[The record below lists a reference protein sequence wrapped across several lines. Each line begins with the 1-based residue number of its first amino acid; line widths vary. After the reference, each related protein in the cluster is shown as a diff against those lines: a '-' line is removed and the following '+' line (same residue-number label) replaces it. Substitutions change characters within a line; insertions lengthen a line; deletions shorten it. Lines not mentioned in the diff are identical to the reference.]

1 MGRPTLI
8 LRSRGM
14 YAESRKVMQIH
25 VMVMPAVG
33 NRDGRVGNFLTR
45 GEHLRTLMMM
55 DALDAYN

>member
-1 MGRPTLI
+1 
-8 LRSRGM
+8 M

-33 NRDGRVGNFLTR
+33 NRDGRVGDFLTR